1 MHDDDDSELFEGRLE
16 ISRTENGASFG
27 LDEESY
33 FRMATCAMNA
43 SGMGIE
49 PSVIC
54 RLPDSERGCKLVSF
68 GRTHAF
74 SVVARVFRSRTT
86 IALVAEPLDG
96 LHCTIPLREGQDCD
110 VHLSRALRCAC
121 ARPNPSLS
129 MTSTGRLNIS
139 RARGTDRSRFFDQ
152 AKKLSRAHV

>member
-1 MHDDDDSELFEGRLE
+1 MRDDDDSELFEGRLE

-96 LHCTIPLREGQDCD
+96 LHCTIPSLRRTGLRRSL
-110 VHLSRALRCAC
+110 VARA
-121 ARPNPSLS
+121 SLHV
-129 MTSTGRLNIS
+129 R
-139 RARGTDRSRFFDQ
+139 DRIHRF
-152 AKKLSRAHV
+152 L